1 MASTSRHSD
10 DEVNREAMLS
20 SVAAAESQFVDQND
34 KSKGSGNK
42 RKKSERKPR
51 SLAEAAARE
60 RSWVWEHFSK
70 EDHPIIEKVDGND
83 VCVRHTQRAQCKYC
97 TTHLTCNSSSNGT
110 SALKKYLEQVCKG
123 YPGRTEIDKGQT
135 HLATYGKDAT
145 VMHWTQ
151 ENCITAVTEM
161 IVMDELPFSFIERPG
176 FRRFCSVAIPKFLVP
191 SWKVIVKTFLRMYQS
206 KKEELR
212 KELSRHCVCLTT
224 DTWTSVQNINYM
236 VLTAHFI
243 DSSWKMHKRVLNL
256 RVISNNQG
264 TTIGKIL
271 ESCLHDWSIK
281 KVLTIS
287 VDNASANKIAV
298 DYIRKKMFNLDRQQV
313 FGGKFLHVRCLAH
326 IVNLIVRSG
335 LHLMDKS
342 VTSIRHAVRFVRSSS
357 SRLDAF
363 KLCVQKESLDSKK
376 ICVLDVPTRWNSTYI
391 MLDTA
396 LELKQAFD
404 RMAEEE
410 DVKYRSYFDE
420 DEEYDEEEGETDLN
434 QVMPSMFRAR
444 TTRRRVGPPSEADWE
459 KATVFVRF
467 LKVFFDVIV
476 IACQTVRVSATNHS
490 IASKAFHDI
499 VAIKAEIED
508 FFIEPHNLEA
518 SDGGIESIEVEKVL
532 IDMAVKMKAKYKKYF
547 ASLDDMNQLLLV
559 ALVLDPRYK
568 LRNFSRVCKTML
580 GYDDF
585 LVKKKF
591 DEVKQL
597 VVSLTNLYASSF
609 GTQTNQKKSSA
620 SDVASSSSDNYGSK
634 KITRKMAS
642 MEEDWD
648 KELEEGEAVVVAHE
662 VDRYL
667 LDPIEKPPNGTEF
680 NILVW
685 WRINGSKYPNMQ
697 AAARDVLAIQVS
709 TVASESCF
717 STGKRVTARG

>member
-1 MASTSRHSD
+1 MKKLIAKQCG
-10 DEVNREAMLS
+10 V
-20 SVAAAESQFVDQND
+20 VAESQVVDQND
-34 KSKGSGNK
+34 KSKGFGNK

-83 VCVRHTQRAQCKYC
+83 VCVGHTRRAQCKYC

-110 SALKKYLEQVCKG
+110 SALKKHLEQVCKG

-135 HLATYGKDAT
+135 HLATDGKDAT
-145 VMHWTQ
+145 VVHLTQ
-151 ENCITAVTEM
+151 ENCITDATEM
-161 IVMDELPFSFIERPG
+161 IVMDELPFSFIERPD
-176 FRRFCSVAIPKFLVP
+176 FR
-191 SWKVIVKTFLRMYQS
+191 
-206 KKEELR
+206 
-212 KELSRHCVCLTT
+212 
-224 DTWTSVQNINYM
+224 
-236 VLTAHFI
+236 
-243 DSSWKMHKRVLNL
+243 
-256 RVISNNQG
+256 
-264 TTIGKIL
+264 
-271 ESCLHDWSIK
+271 
-281 KVLTIS
+281 
-287 VDNASANKIAV
+287 
-298 DYIRKKMFNLDRQQV
+298 RQQV

-342 VTSIRHAVRFVRSSS
+342 VASIRNAVRFVRSSS

-444 TTRRRVGPPSEADWE
+444 TARRRVGPPCEADWE

-467 LKVFFDVIV
+467 LKVFFDV
-476 IACQTVRVSATNHS
+476 TVRVSATNHPT
-490 IASKAFHDI
+490 ASKAFHDI
-499 VAIKAEIED
+499 IAIKAEIED

-518 SDGGIESIEVEKVL
+518 SDGGIESIEAEKVL
-532 IDMAVKMKAKYKKYF
+532 FDMAVKMKAKYKKCF
-547 ASLDDMNQLLLV
+547 TSLDDMNQLLLV

-568 LRNFSRVCKTML
+568 LRNFSR
-580 GYDDF
+580 
-585 LVKKKF
+585 
-591 DEVKQL
+591 
-597 VVSLTNLYASSF
+597 
-609 GTQTNQKKSSA
+609 TNQKKSSA
-620 SDVASSSSDNYGSK
+620 SDVASSSSDSYGSK
-634 KITRKMAS
+634 KITGKMAS

-667 LDPIEKPPNGTEF
+667 LNPIEKPPNGTEF

-685 WRINGSKYPNMQ
+685 WRINGSKCPNMQ
-697 AAARDVLAIQVS
+697 VVAKDVLAIQVS
-709 TVASESCF
+709 RVASESCF
-717 STGKRVTARG
+717 STGKRVIDPHRSSLTPRSVEALICLQNWLRSDSITSLEYEPTPEEMEWFEAVEKGI